1 MCFPVWSSFWWHASP
16 GQSEVSLDGCITWC
30 PRVRRTY
37 VPFVQFSDLSR
48 RQPPLILCG
57 PPGGSGGQAL
67 PTRRW
72 RAVAGALRG
81 SAVVAFSA
89 PRCFML
95 AIHSL
100 GFERLGLRGASCP
113 CLESPV
119 GWPDFKWRRSLCAPL
134 AGLEAY
140 TRVPSHQC
148 RPPWPHSGQRLSEWP
163 PPVPPGPREGPW
175 AGFVTAEKELRKIV
189 KCMASSLSF
198 QPVEAKLRAFARG
211 RTPVAG

>member
-1 MCFPVWSSFWWHASP
+1 M
-16 GQSEVSLDGCITWC
+16 
-30 PRVRRTY
+30 
-37 VPFVQFSDLSR
+37 PFVQFSDLSR

-57 PPGGSGGQAL
+57 PSGGSGGQAL

-140 TRVPSHQC
+140 TVSH
-148 RPPWPHSGQRLSEWP
+148 LTN
-163 PPVPPGPREGPW
+163 VALPGLILVN
-175 AGFVTAEKELRKIV
+175 A
-189 KCMASSLSF
+189 
-198 QPVEAKLRAFARG
+198 
-211 RTPVAG
+211 